1 LANGILIVKRTALL
15 LCSAIALFSA
25 GPALAQFAPHPDPP
39 AVAQAREK
47 VFAAPYDQRAPAQ
60 ERLLAEVAKAF
71 GKDSE
76 AYAAELVVYADALGT
91 GGRTPEALK
100 AIEQAI
106 ALRIKLTGDENSLA
120 VGYTRRSYSDVL
132 LGNGFRDR
140 AADELGKFI
149 TALTEEVYRC
159 GTVRELPPVQG
170 LPPTRLIL
178 GCSEDDEALAGYLVR
193 YVQLLRDLGR
203 SKEGM
208 DRFRAVKERFEP
220 RWAGCDGPVWKTSCD
235 RAAENRRKFM
245 FNYAA
250 ALAGEGQAG
259 EAYAIV
265 RDNVAPRLE
274 EWEKAG
280 KDNARPSNDASDDGS
295 DDYWLFSDFQTLVSA
310 TVTAHPEQVL
320 DLKFRWLPVFAARP
334 AYARGKLEEAAY
346 WDKALRER
354 LDESL
359 VKLVD
364 DALAAGRRDQ
374 LQGVLAAMGQDALL
388 AGKDDAADLST
399 QIAAL
404 DQQFGDT
411 DYSRYADRAAI
422 LAQKAELIKASKGEA
437 STEYLDALLDVAR
450 QLRDSWHPEDK
461 PATEAAFRTALAA
474 ARKGKGDSDSA
485 TLLALSSLQRFLM
498 DAGRQDDAIA
508 IMSEILADPGNGK
521 MAEYT
526 DPARSRFLSSGLNSL
541 AFGSDYILN
550 GLKVDL
556 ARLLLGK
563 GDAKNA
569 LPAAR
574 HAAIGRR
581 AWLASFGY
589 SRADED
595 AYGEA
600 VDESSFIVSLSKFG
614 EYPVLQADALWEAG
628 ERGDAATAEAFIALQ
643 DAQMG
648 TTSRAVARAA
658 AERLASGAG
667 AADLLE
673 ERGKIDADARAASDA
688 FMAASQLRTPEGDKL
703 STEKFDAMNRLQVLR
718 EDIDTR
724 IRAAAPGYFELVRP
738 KALSVENA
746 RALLAPDEAMLLI
759 VPSARG
765 THLALV
771 THDGVTWR
779 RSDLKEAEL
788 NRHVRRLL
796 WDAGAKVSVSAE
808 EKAQWESE
816 GTGLFP
822 FDRTTAHTLYREL
835 VAPFEGELAGR
846 KFLFVAANGA
856 LSSLPLSLL
865 VTAAPTDSDGVPANL
880 RQTPWLGDRFVLLQL
895 PSLQSLQLLR
905 TAAPGQPAAPASSP
919 GAMSLLGFG
928 DPVLEGDP
936 IQRGVRGR
944 TRDAGAAEPEL
955 PAMFAPPVAGEVRLA
970 DPAVLRKMG
979 RLPGTQRELAAMQ
992 KVVGPGNSRVFTGA
1006 KATERNFKAADLQHA
1021 SILFLATHGLL
1032 AGEIENIGEP
1042 GLVLTPPGR
1051 ASREDDGL
1059 LTASEVVAL
1068 RLNAD
1073 WVILSACNTAAGDG
1087 SEGAPGL
1094 SGLARAFFFAGAKS
1108 LLASHWPVRDDV
1120 AEVLT
1125 VRIFELQRENPGW
1138 SRAEALQAAI
1148 KQIRDD
1154 PRADED
1160 VASWSHPS
1168 AWAPFTLIGDVDR
1181 R

>member
-1 LANGILIVKRTALL
+1 MKRTALL
-15 LCSAIALFSA
+15 LCSAIAIFA
-25 GPALAQFAPHPDPP
+25 ARPALAQFAPQPDPP
-39 AVAQAREK
+39 AVVQAREK
-47 VFAAPYDQRAPAQ
+47 VFAAPYDKRAPAQ
-60 ERLLAEVAKAF
+60 EKLLAEVARAF

-106 ALRIKLTGDENSLA
+106 ALRIRLTGDENSLA
-120 VGYTRRSYSDVL
+120 VGYTRRAYSNIL

-159 GTVRELPPVQG
+159 GTVKDLPPVPG
-170 LPPTRLIL
+170 LSPVQIIL
-178 GCSEDDEALAGYLVR
+178 GCSEDDEALSGYLVR

-220 RWAGCDGPVWKTSCD
+220 RWAGCEGPVWRTRCND
-235 RAAENRRKFM
+235 AAENRRKFM

-250 ALAGEGQAG
+250 ALAGEGRAE

-280 KDNARPSNDASDDGS
+280 TDNGRRGSGGS
-295 DDYWLFSDFQTLVSA
+295 DDYWMFSDFQTLVGA

-334 AYARGKLEEAAY
+334 AYARGKLEGAEY

-354 LDESL
+354 FDESL
-359 VKLVD
+359 VRLVD
-364 DALAAGRRDQ
+364 EALAAGRRDQ
-374 LQGVLAAMGQDALL
+374 LQGVLAAMGQGALL
-388 AGKDDAADLST
+388 AGKDDAADLT
-399 QIAAL
+399 AQIAAL
-404 DQQFGDT
+404 DKQFSDT
-411 DYSRYADRAAI
+411 DYSRYAERAGI
-422 LAQKAELIKASKGEA
+422 LGQKAELIKASKGEA
-437 STEYLDALLDVAR
+437 SGEYLDALLDVAR
-450 QLRDSWHPEDK
+450 QYRESWHPEDK

-485 TLLALSSLQRFLM
+485 TLLALSSLQRFLIE
-498 DAGRQDDAIA
+498 AGRQDDAIA
-508 IMSEILADPGNGK
+508 IMSEVLADPGNDK

-556 ARLLLGK
+556 ARLLL
-563 GDAKNA
+563 DAGNAKAA

-574 HAAIGRR
+574 HAAVGRR

-589 SRADED
+589 SRTDEE
-595 AYGEA
+595 AYGDA
-600 VDESSFIVSLSKFG
+600 VDESSFLVSLNKFG
-614 EYPVLQADALWEAG
+614 EYPVLESDALWEAG

-673 ERGKIDADARAASDA
+673 ERSRIDAEAGEASAA
-688 FMAASQLRTPEGDKL
+688 FMAAAQLRTPEGDKL
-703 STEKFDAMNRLQVLR
+703 STEKFDAMNRLQVRR

-738 KALSVENA
+738 KPLSVDQA
-746 RALLAPDEAMLLI
+746 KALLAPDEAMLLI

-779 RSDLKEAEL
+779 RSDLKEPEL

-880 RQTPWLGDRFVLLQL
+880 RKTPWLGDRFVLLQL

-919 GAMSLLGFG
+919 GTMSLLGFG

-944 TRDAGAAEPEL
+944 TRDAGSAEPDL

-1006 KATERNFKAADLQHA
+1006 KATERNFKTADLQHA

-1042 GLVLTPPGR
+1042 GLVLTPPGK

-1125 VRIFELQRENPGW
+1125 VRIFELQREHPGW
-1138 SRAEALQAAI
+1138 SRAEALQAAV